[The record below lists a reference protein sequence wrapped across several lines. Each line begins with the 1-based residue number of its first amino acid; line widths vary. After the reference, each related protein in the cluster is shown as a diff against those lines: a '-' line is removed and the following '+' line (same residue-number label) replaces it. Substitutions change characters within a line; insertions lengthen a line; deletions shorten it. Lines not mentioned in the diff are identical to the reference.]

1 MYEKHGYNK
10 IRNAIDSFT
19 SNKNNHDVII
29 LTAHKSK
36 GLEFDNVMY
45 SEDFIGFYAK
55 PSEHEDVAYP
65 YFPYKDASSARVA
78 YVAYTRAKKKLYKYN
93 DDSESV
99 EIAIN
104 QPLLKS
110 KWGDHVAP
118 PQTIETVP
126 ATAPTEKAQKTK
138 RKYTKRSTEAEQKRQ
153 QAVKLGIQKTLAEG
167 GSFGRPKAIADE
179 SNVIDL
185 IKSNMTNQQIADQLK
200 ISLSTVKR
208 IKQRHK
214 MNLAGA

>member
-1 MYEKHGYNK
+1 M
-10 IRNAIDSFT
+10 
-19 SNKNNHDVII
+19 
-29 LTAHKSK
+29 
-36 GLEFDNVMY
+36 
-45 SEDFIGFYAK
+45 
-55 PSEHEDVAYP
+55 
-65 YFPYKDASSARVA
+65 
-78 YVAYTRAKKKLYKYN
+78 
-93 DDSESV
+93 
-99 EIAIN
+99 IN

-126 ATAPTEKAQKTK
+126 ATAPTEQAQKTK
-138 RKYTKRSTEAEQKRQ
+138 RKYTKRSSEAEAKRQ
-153 QAVKLGIQKTLAEG
+153 EAVKLGIQKTLAEG

-185 IKSNMTNQQIADQLK
+185 IKSNMTNQEIANQLG
-200 ISLSTVKR
+200 ISISTVKR